1 MIEACI
7 LVSRLHMLPREKVEQ
22 EIAYLSIAIEKTAG
36 PDEAQA
42 WSWLMDEIKARYSA
56 KGRA

>member
-1 MIEACI
+1 
-7 LVSRLHMLPREKVEQ
+7 MLPREKVEQ

-56 KGRA
+56 KGSA